1 MSAEETQLYDLF
13 YAITA
18 GCKLCVRYLLHDVG
32 VSAVAPSKTQ
42 GYTAVDLA
50 EWAEKN
56 AGDDASIERA
66 EIIDMVRTRAAVD
79 AGASLNK
86 PFHSE
91 KANRMMLRMGW
102 IPGQPL
108 GATGGG
114 LMTPL
119 RPFERAGRAGL
130 ASREDRGACTSS
142 VFVPGGVLPA
152 GGDEPPDGLLAC
164 MSLEDER

>member
-1 MSAEETQLYDLF
+1 MDF
-13 YAITA
+13 
-18 GCKLCVRYLLHDVG
+18 
-32 VSAVAPSKTQ
+32 
-42 GYTAVDLA
+42 A

-66 EIIDMVRTRAAVD
+66 EITAMVRTRAAVD

-86 PFHSE
+86 PFHSDV
-91 KANRMMLRMGW
+91 ANRMMLRMGW
-102 IPGQPL
+102 APGQPL
-108 GATGGG
+108 GATGVG
-114 LMTPL
+114 LMSPL
-119 RPFERAGRAGL
+119 RPIERAGRAGL

-142 VFVPGGVLPA
+142 VFVRGGVLPA